1 MRRINQSKARE
12 EFIGDAD
19 QRLKTRIAG
28 IQRKIANITN
38 DYLLANINT
47 KDGVIT
53 DNAGNFN
60 LINRLDKIV
69 KKEIEAETNRLA
81 KWYVNQVLQISK
93 LNKNYFK
100 RFNATKAQVER
111 ALRKTLKQ
119 IGVTYSN
126 GEAKIE
132 QGGYLAELVDV
143 TEPIKVVKGTVRSLM
158 VAGVAV
164 PILRRGIRS
173 TVNGGDRLGIIESKF
188 DRESKDTFSRV
199 DRSIGFSVSQDV
211 GIRAAVYQGG
221 LIETS
226 REFCI
231 HRNNQ
236 VFTFDE
242 IQSWSDLDFVGKPKG
257 NYNPFTDLGGYNC
270 RHQLDFI
277 SDDLAIILRPELKEI
292 WGI

>member
-1 MRRINQSKARE
+1 
-12 EFIGDAD
+12 
-19 QRLKTRIAG
+19 
-28 IQRKIANITN
+28 
-38 DYLLANINT
+38 
-47 KDGVIT
+47 
-53 DNAGNFN
+53 
-60 LINRLDKIV
+60 
-69 KKEIEAETNRLA
+69 
-81 KWYVNQVLQISK
+81 VLQISK

-164 PILRRGIRS
+164 LILRRGIRS